1 MDTYEIINSYNVEKA
16 FQEAKELYENS
27 HFDKSISIF
36 TNIINKYPNN
46 IVIHNYLYCSY
57 FNLKKYK
64 ESLFHI
70 EKCLS
75 DVSIEKTTSIK
86 EHYCRIFLNLKLY
99 NKARQLIVEYLN
111 HDNNLIY
118 HQLMCEL
125 GKLDN
130 NSQYYHLYR
139 KSAIILI
146 NNKFANIDVYVILL
160 YIMTCQEKTLSKE
173 ILHLI
178 HVILIYITD
187 KQSEY
192 QHLKE
197 LFINHTFDNLHYR
210 ESFFIVFKELDLL
223 LSFTIL
229 IYHSFINNPTTL
241 QENMSI
247 IRKHSTY
254 KFISDM
260 INDLKDVLC
269 NLFSNYIVTNDYIK
283 ILLEEFEKIC
293 PKIGYQSQYLSINDN
308 DNSDNKPKIAFITY
322 NWSDYKVNYQY
333 KRLIQ
338 NINDELFETYIF
350 GFTNEPD
357 ENIILLDPNLEK
369 TQHILSEC
377 KLDIILYIDVTSN
390 LEIMLLSNMKLSRN
404 QFSIIQEVP
413 HLNTLSLKH
422 IDDINWLGGYYP
434 EINTML
440 YECSLAETRLFP
452 ALSNVYLVF
461 HYYKYY
467 TNKYISMI
475 INILESDSSGIVV
488 VNLSPNCFSN
498 LLEKIH
504 IIDSQTLVAS
514 RIHNLPFNSFVESCR
529 LISQCSFVLDIG
541 DNNYD
546 LLTLPS
552 FIQSIHYGIPF
563 LSLNNDIQIMLKRLK
578 IHKLLVNNTD
588 EYIYLIKQI
597 YNDSNMKLELKK
609 TIIDSKEYLFESD
622 IQIDIFHTF
631 LNNNLKSITND
642 FTELENMLFN

>member
-1 MDTYEIINSYNVEKA
+1 MDTYEIINSSNVEKA
-16 FQEAKELYENS
+16 FQCAKDLYENS
-27 HFDKSISIF
+27 NFEKSISIF

-86 EHYCRIFLNLKLY
+86 EHYCQIFLNLKLY
-99 NKARQLIVEYLN
+99 NKARQLIVEYMN

-130 NSQYYHLYR
+130 NSQYYHLYK

-178 HVILIYITD
+178 HIILIYITD

-210 ESFFIVFKELDLL
+210 ESFFIVFKELDIL

-229 IYHSFINNPTTL
+229 IYHSFINNHTTL

-254 KFISDM
+254 HFISDI

-293 PKIGYQSQYLSINDN
+293 PKTSYQSQYLSINDN
-308 DNSDNKPKIAFITY
+308 SNKPKIAFISY
-322 NWSDYKVNYQY
+322 NWNDYNVNYQY
-333 KRLIQ
+333 KHLIQ
-338 NINDELFETYIF
+338 NINNELFETYIF

-404 QFSIIQEVP
+404 QFSIVQEVP

-422 IDDINWLGGYYP
+422 IDNINWLGGYYP
-434 EINTML
+434 EINKIVSDYPL
-440 YECSLAETRLFP
+440 IETRIFP
-452 ALSNVYLVF
+452 VQSNVYLVF
-461 HYYKYY
+461 NCYKYY
-467 TNKYISMI
+467 TDKYISML
-475 INILESDSSGIVV
+475 INILDSDSSGIVV
-488 VNLSPNCFSN
+488 VNLSHDCFSN

-504 IIDSQTLVAS
+504 IIESDTLVAN

-541 DNNYD
+541 DNNYE
-546 LLTLPS
+546 LSTLPM
-552 FIQSIHYGIPF
+552 FIQSVHYGTPF
-563 LSLNNDIQIMLKRLK
+563 ISLNNDIQIMLKRLK
-578 IHKLLVNNTD
+578 IHKLLINNED
-588 EYIYLIKQI
+588 EYICLIKQI
-597 YNDSNMKLELKK
+597 FNDSNMIIELKK
-609 TIIDSKEYLFESD
+609 TIIDSKEYLFESK

-631 LNNNLKSITND
+631 LNNNLKSLEND